1 MTQQPQIT
9 KKQRAMIRR
18 EWKNRSVA
26 ELARQLNLKESEV
39 RRIVDAV
46 AQQEKQ
52 PAPET
57 KEKPRGKD
65 EKSKKSPIQAAE
77 QIAPFPSL
85 REIAAAALLT
95 AVLLGA
101 IYSNTWHVPFTL
113 DDRHSIEKNLAI
125 RSAGNIGSFFT
136 DPQTFSS
143 LPGRRMFRPLLL
155 ISYWADYAAF
165 GFSGAGW
172 HACNLFFHFL
182 AVMLVMGIVYFI
194 TGQRRVALVTGL
206 IFAAHPVNTEVVNYI
221 SSRSSSLAGIF
232 FLGGFLLHRLWRQKP
247 ESFYYRW
254 GAVTAYAT
262 GLLVKENI
270 IVLPALMWVSD
281 RLIDRRADEG
291 IGKDIRRYLPFGVV
305 ALIYLVI
312 RRAALGLDTVVVT
325 APVRDYAGNLMTQI
339 SVLTYNFRTMLWPNN
354 LNTYHSYPEFTGI
367 GKLGAPVL
375 QWPFIS
381 IIILVLLAFLLRQS
395 RNPVVQFGGLWYIIA
410 LIPEFIIPLNQIV
423 NERRLYVPMVGLLLI
438 VSAGAIRLIRR
449 DEPRFRKTIVVS
461 GMALLGLFSVM
472 VIERNKLWSSEVAL
486 WRDSVRKDPLGAD
499 AHHSLG
505 YVFEEQG
512 NIKKALKEWE
522 LARNLAPNDPH
533 LLRNLAVA
541 YTRINRTNEAIELLK
556 RSLELEPISPNAYY
570 NLGEIYVN
578 TGQMDAAESA
588 FRKAIEISPTYTT
601 PYNNL
606 ALILIQKG
614 RYQEARKMLEYT
626 LSLDPN
632 QPTAKANLKL
642 LKQKYP

>member
-1 MTQQPQIT
+1 
-9 KKQRAMIRR
+9 
-18 EWKNRSVA
+18 
-26 ELARQLNLKESEV
+26 
-39 RRIVDAV
+39 
-46 AQQEKQ
+46 
-52 PAPET
+52 
-57 KEKPRGKD
+57 
-65 EKSKKSPIQAAE
+65 
-77 QIAPFPSL
+77 
-85 REIAAAALLT
+85 
-95 AVLLGA
+95 
-101 IYSNTWHVPFTL
+101 
-113 DDRHSIEKNLAI
+113 
-125 RSAGNIGSFFT
+125 
-136 DPQTFSS
+136 
-143 LPGRRMFRPLLL
+143 
-155 ISYWADYAAF
+155 
-165 GFSGAGW
+165 
-172 HACNLFFHFL
+172 
-182 AVMLVMGIVYFI
+182 
-194 TGQRRVALVTGL
+194 
-206 IFAAHPVNTEVVNYI
+206 
-221 SSRSSSLAGIF
+221 
-232 FLGGFLLHRLWRQKP
+232 
-247 ESFYYRW
+247 
-254 GAVTAYAT
+254 
-262 GLLVKENI
+262 
-270 IVLPALMWVSD
+270 
-281 RLIDRRADEG
+281 
-291 IGKDIRRYLPFGVV
+291 
-305 ALIYLVI
+305 
-312 RRAALGLDTVVVT
+312 
-325 APVRDYAGNLMTQI
+325 
-339 SVLTYNFRTMLWPNN
+339 
-354 LNTYHSYPEFTGI
+354 
-367 GKLGAPVL
+367 VL